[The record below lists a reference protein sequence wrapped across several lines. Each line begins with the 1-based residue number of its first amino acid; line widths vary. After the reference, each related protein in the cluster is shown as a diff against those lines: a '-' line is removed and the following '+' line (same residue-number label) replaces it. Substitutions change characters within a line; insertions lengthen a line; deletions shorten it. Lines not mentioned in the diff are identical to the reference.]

1 MQRVSKQQK
10 MSELVDSA
18 NLTFA
23 NDEEDSSTIAVSN
36 NDQAFV
42 SDNEECSKMATPALG
57 SLCPTNQGKVLVG
70 NPQDQIEL
78 HYETY
83 GRGQQKLLLIMGD

>member
-1 MQRVSKQQK
+1 
-10 MSELVDSA
+10 MSELDSA

-23 NDEEDSSTIAVSN
+23 NDEEDSTIAVSN
-36 NDQAFV
+36 DNQTFV
-42 SDNEECSKMATPALG
+42 SDYEECSNTTTTTTTTTPALS

-70 NPQDQIEL
+70 NPQDQIEV

-83 GRGQQKLLLIMGD
+83 GRGQQKLLLIMGN